1 MNSSKPQRKL
11 VLALLSFGIPYNVIM
26 EMHGIEA
33 AGYLEAYEEVKSKAE
48 ENPESGE
55 SKPETYVVKN
65 KKE

>member
-1 MNSSKPQRKL
+1 
-11 VLALLSFGIPYNVIM
+11 M